1 MPGSVSAAMA
11 NNGMRGFFCSA
22 LLFCAGPAL
31 AAPGP
36 AVAKITEAP
45 FGTLADGAKVSR
57 FTLTNASGASV
68 SVMPLGAAVL
78 SITVPDRQGQMADV
92 VLGYD
97 TPGDYKTNNA
107 PMFGLTIG
115 RYANRIVGTDIQIG
129 GNTYHLAAP
138 AGRGGA
144 PATSV
149 MHGGPDGFSNRL
161 WKPTRVDTRDGDGVR
176 FTIVSPDGD
185 QGYPGKLTASITY
198 VWTND
203 NRLILDY
210 AAVTTKPTVLNLT
223 NHSYFNL
230 AGAGRGDVL
239 NQLLKIDADF
249 FTFALPNNNPTG
261 EIRAVKGT
269 PFDFSIAKPIGQDI
283 EADDPQMKANRGYNQ
298 NYVLRRSP
306 VPGELAES
314 AVLTDPASGRTLTV
328 STTEPGLFLYT
339 ANFISTSRTMKGG
352 VTYPLRA
359 GVAME
364 IGHYPDAPHQPHFP
378 RTTLLPG
385 QTFHA
390 RTVWAFGVQ

>member
-1 MPGSVSAAMA
+1 MSGDRSIRH
-11 NNGMRGFFCSA
+11 GRMRGLVCAA
-22 LLFCAGPAL
+22 LLMGAGPAL
-31 AAPGP
+31 AA
-36 AVAKITEAP
+36 VKITETP
-45 FGTLADGAKVSR
+45 FGTLADGTKVNR
-57 FTLTNASGASV
+57 VTLTNASGANV
-68 SVMPLGAAVL
+68 SVMPLGATVL
-78 SITVPDRQGQMADV
+78 SINVPDKQGQMADV

-97 TPGDYKTNNA
+97 TPADYQTNNS

-115 RYANRIVGTDIQIG
+115 RYANRIVGTEIAIDG
-129 GNTYHLAAP
+129 KTYKLAAP

-149 MHGGPDGFSNRL
+149 MHGGPDGFSNRV
-161 WKPTRVDTRDGDGVR
+161 WKTSRVHGKDGDGVR
-176 FTIVSPDGD
+176 FTLVSPDGD
-185 QGYPGKLTASITY
+185 QGYPGKLTTSLTY
-198 VWTND
+198 TWTDD

-210 AAVTTKPTVLNLT
+210 VATTDKPTYLNLT

-230 AGAGRGDVL
+230 AGAGHGDIL
-239 NQLLKIDADF
+239 NHLLKIDADF

-269 PFDFSIAKPIGQDI
+269 PFDFSTAKPIGQDI
-283 EADDPQMKANRGYNQ
+283 EADDPQMKQNRGYNQ
-298 NYVLRRSP
+298 NYVLRRSQIR
-306 VPGELAES
+306 GGLAEA

-339 ANFISTSRTMKGG
+339 ANFISTTRPMKGG

-378 RTTLLPG
+378 RTSLMPG
-385 QTFHA
+385 ETFRA
-390 RTVWAFGVQ
+390 RTVWAFGAH